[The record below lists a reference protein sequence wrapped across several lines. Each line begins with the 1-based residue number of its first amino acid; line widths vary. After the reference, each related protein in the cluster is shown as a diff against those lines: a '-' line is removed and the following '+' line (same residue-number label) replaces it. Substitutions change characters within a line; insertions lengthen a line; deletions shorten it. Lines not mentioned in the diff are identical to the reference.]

1 MINIS
6 EKLKNIYK
14 NDHFPYMDEPAPK
27 ELIIHFPAIDLTI
40 ETDRIVDDSF
50 ELYEKLCS
58 EEDLVF
64 GSCEASQIKFT
75 VADVEQ
81 DLKGLWFSVRQIVN
95 DTYTM
100 PLGVYKVDSC
110 TKQDNLRFKD
120 ITAYDKL
127 KSADVDVAS
136 WYNGLF
142 PTGREIYTLEQFG
155 KSFLNYLGLEEDT
168 VMTMPNSHMAVEKTI
183 SPTQISGR
191 EVLRAWL
198 ELQGAFGHIGRDG
211 KFKRIVL
218 QPAYGLYPA
227 EKLYPSDDLYPVD
240 ANDKSYINETLISE
254 NVSSAMYKSV
264 RFEEYTT
271 REIDKLQIRS
281 EENDIGSI
289 VGAGSNTYIIEGNFL
304 VFGKSAAELEVI
316 ARNAFGNMAKRP
328 YRPYEAESIGLPYVE
343 VGDTLE
349 FATDDIVTG
358 YVLQRTLKGIQALTD
373 EYTATG
379 NEEREQN
386 FGVNKEIIQLQG
398 KSTKIQKDVDGIKIE
413 VENIETSTNTKFEQT
428 DEKIA
433 LEAQRATGAE
443 DTLSGQIEVM
453 AGQVV
458 LKVDTNGN
466 IAAVELD
473 ADPSNGTSI
482 KLKADNISLEG
493 YVSLNGNTK
502 IRPDGT
508 LEAVDGIFSGT
519 LNGVSIT
526 NDYITI
532 DRQFIRFNSGGA
544 IKYQPNNDTILS
556 FSNGYIN
563 IGNYFNSNLTTVD
576 CAAKNIRLG
585 TAGGGSS
592 ILIIGPTT
600 FKTSTFSYITLDDTG
615 IYPDSSNYFALGK
628 SNKRFDYA
636 HIRSIYTDSI
646 YHQSDGALGFFGKTP
661 VSRKAVSKLS
671 TSATQSE
678 MISRFNA
685 LLDALGDSS
694 GYGIIKL

>member
-1 MINIS
+1 MINIPQ
-6 EKLKNIYK
+6 ELRNIYK
-14 NDHFPYMDEPAPK
+14 NDHFPYMDEPTPK
-27 ELIIHFPAIDLTI
+27 ELIIYFPAIDLTI

-50 ELYEKLCS
+50 ELNEKLCS

-64 GSCEASQIKFT
+64 GSCESSQIKFT

-81 DLKGLWFSVRQIVN
+81 DLKGLWFSARQIIDGV
-95 DTYTM
+95 YAM

-110 TKQDNLRFKD
+110 KKQDNLRFKE

-127 KSADVDVAS
+127 NETDVDVS
-136 WYNGLF
+136 DWYNGLF
-142 PTGREIYTLEQFG
+142 STGTETYTLEQFG
-155 KSFLNYLGLEEDT
+155 KSLLNYLGIEEENYPA
-168 VMTMPNSHMAVEKTI
+168 MPNNNMIVEKTI

-211 KFKRIVL
+211 KFKRIIL

-227 EKLYPSDDLYPVD
+227 EKLYPAENLYPVD
-240 ANDKSYINETLISE
+240 ERDKSYINETLISE
-254 NVSSAMYKSV
+254 NVSAAMYKSV

-271 REIDKLQIRS
+271 KEIDKLQIRS
-281 EENDIGSI
+281 EENDIGAI
-289 VGAGSNTYIIEGNFL
+289 VGTGTNTYIIEGNFL
-304 VFGKSAAELEVI
+304 VFGKNAAELEVI

-328 YRPYEAESIGLPYVE
+328 YRPYTAESIGLPYVE

-349 FATDDIVTG
+349 FATEDIVTG
-358 YVLQRTLKGIQALTD
+358 YIFQRVLKGIQALTD

-413 VENIETSTNTKFEQT
+413 VQDLETRTNTKFEQT
-428 DEKIA
+428 DSKIS
-433 LEAQRATGAE
+433 LEAQRATNAE
-443 DTLSGQIEVM
+443 NVLSGQIDVM

-458 LKVDTNGN
+458 LKVDANGN
-466 IAAVELD
+466 IASVSLD
-473 ADPSNGTSI
+473 ADPNTGTSI

-508 LEAVDGIFSGT
+508 LEAVNGIFSGT

-556 FSNGYIN
+556 FSNGYIS
-563 IGNYFNSNLTTVD
+563 IGNYFNYNLTTVE
-576 CAAKNIRLG
+576 CLSKNIILG

-592 ILIIGPTT
+592 IQIIGPTT

-615 IYPDSSNYFALGK
+615 IYPDSSNYYSLGK
-628 SNKRFDYA
+628 STKRFDYA

-646 YHQSDGALGFFGKTP
+646 YHQSEGNLGFFGKTP
-661 VSRKAVSKLS
+661 VSRKTVNKLP
-671 TSATQSE
+671 TNATQSE
-678 MISRFNA
+678 MISRFNT

-694 GYGIIKL
+694 GYGIIKV